1 MYLSSREQRLLNRI
15 SEAESQTD
23 PGLASILEAFGWLTA
38 GEAMPESEQLEM
50 PAGRIKGSDPDGQ
63 HRDRACYRTQRGL
76 SFRTTPIVRLPFA
89 VTFHTR
95 LPEQSIVGWGAKPP
109 ACRRVSASQPG
120 TSLVHSPFMTIRVV

>member
-50 PAGRIKGSDPDGQ
+50 PAGRIRAALRTVASPVAVLTSWAGTLCARARRGWRPAGPASPARRRGGGRHARQSALPD
-63 HRDRACYRTQRGL
+63 A
-76 SFRTTPIVRLPFA
+76 
-89 VTFHTR
+89 
-95 LPEQSIVGWGAKPP
+95 
-109 ACRRVSASQPG
+109 
-120 TSLVHSPFMTIRVV
+120 